1 MSAALEDSIILTTR
15 GKIAIITLNLEKK
28 LNALSQELYYRLSCL
43 MREIAARDDIYITLL
58 TGKGRYFS
66 AYTDP
71 QSVPPSFD
79 AYCRLLTLTN
89 SGVDLQISRSQPTDT
104 DVRKHTLQGFVVNN
118 LEITN
123 AFYTHPKILI
133 TALNGPA
140 IGLSA
145 ALIALSDFI
154 YAMPHAFLLTPFTS
168 LGLVAEGGSSRAFV
182 QRLGISKANEAL
194 IMSKRI
200 TAEEMLHVGFI
211 NKIFD
216 LGKDEQNKFL
226 EEVLKYIDERL
237 GDHLNSD
244 SLLKVKA
251 LIRKPER
258 DIMAVQSAA
267 EVFEGLERFAA
278 GIPYVYLRVFFPFQC
293 GLFSFGS
300 CSSSKGSS
308 RNLSQLNRPSFTGQY

>member
-1 MSAALEDSIILTTR
+1 ML
-15 GKIAIITLNLEKK
+15 
-28 LNALSQELYYRLSCL
+28 
-43 MREIAARDDIYITLL
+43 
-58 TGKGRYFS
+58 
-66 AYTDP
+66 
-71 QSVPPSFD
+71 PSSNP
-79 AYCRLLTLTN
+79 YN
-89 SGVDLQISRSQPTDT
+89 SGADVQVSGSRHTGTDI
-104 DVRKHTLQGFVVNN
+104 RRHSLHNFVSNN

-123 AFYTHPKILI
+123 AFYTHPKILV

-211 NKIFD
+211 NKIFH
-216 LGKDEQNKFL
+216 LGKDEQDKFL
-226 EEVLKYIDERL
+226 EEVLKHVDERL
-237 GDHLNSD
+237 GEHLNSE

-258 DIMAVQSAA
+258 DIMDAQNAA
-267 EVFEGLERFAA
+267 EVFGGLERLAA
-278 GIPYVYLRVFFPFQC
+278 GIPYVLFWSLSFPFYAV
-293 GLFSFGS
+293 F
-300 CSSSKGSS
+300 
-308 RNLSQLNRPSFTGQY
+308 